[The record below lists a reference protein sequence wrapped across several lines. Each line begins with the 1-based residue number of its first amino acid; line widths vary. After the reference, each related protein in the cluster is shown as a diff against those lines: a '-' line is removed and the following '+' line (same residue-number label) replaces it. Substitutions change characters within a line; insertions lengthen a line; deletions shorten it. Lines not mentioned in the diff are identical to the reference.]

1 MNYKVKK
8 GDTLS
13 KIAKEHNMSLEE
25 LLKLNGIS
33 GDKANH
39 ILVGQNIKVKQGVP
53 YQSFGTSVSFVPQG
67 MYSFP
72 PKTTDKKST
81 EQPTKETGDKSQ
93 SSTAYWNPMKAFS
106 NTEVKSNDSAGV
118 PYRAEYTISEYAKNN
133 ASAIQQQLVEEGYS
147 VGSSG
152 VDGKWG
158 KDSQA
163 ALDKALSEGYTFKN
177 GQLVKQKFKTPKL
190 VSKNSLKDPQYLKKN
205 ATVIQTLLAQEGFD
219 IGKSGIDGKW
229 GTDSQKALDQAIASG
244 YVLQNGALVNPKMK
258 VAQPAKQGLWNSFKN
273 AVSNEVYDN
282 MYPYNYGDVQN
293 PDGSYRQV
301 NSSDSAQVQIKA
313 GLQKMITGTKEI
325 DPRRALMNELVSVDL
340 NTKEGLAKWKELVK
354 QADGLDLKMV
364 RYKGSTLDQIKNQQ
378 WEMRARLDAMNL
390 YQGRPQQWDTY
401 IEQNDESKR
410 SGRATKAGK
419 PTLIIRDIGQRNRI
433 NGELL
438 NYWEQHPE
446 QRVKGDNGLFRMPVM
461 SYLGNASI
469 VQQEDGSLRYA
480 DDWDYTWTSKDDPN
494 RPYFGEVLS
503 DFSGKNYGTGVN
515 GRSFDEGFNL
525 KTLVK
530 NTTDGITGKL
540 LAKIS

>member
-1 MNYKVKK
+1 MSYKVKK

-53 YQSFGTSVSFVPQG
+53 YQSFGTSASFVPQG

-133 ASAIQQQLVEEGYS
+133 ALAIQQQLVEKGYS

-177 GQLVKQKFKTPKL
+177 GQLVEQKFKTPKL

-205 ATVIQTLLAQEGFD
+205 ATAIQTLLAQEGFD

-229 GTDSQKALDQAIASG
+229 GTDSQKALNQAIASG

-401 IEQNDESKR
+401 IEQQDESKR

-419 PTLIIRDIGQRNRI
+419 PTLIIRDVGQRNRI

>member
-1 MNYKVKK
+1 MSYKVKK

-53 YQSFGTSVSFVPQG
+53 YQSFGTSASFVPQG

-81 EQPTKETGDKSQ
+81 EQSAKETGDKSQ

-133 ASAIQQQLVEEGYS
+133 ASAIQQQLVEKGYS

-177 GQLVKQKFKTPKL
+177 GQLVEQKFKTPKL

-205 ATVIQTLLAQEGFD
+205 ATTIQTLLAQEGFD

-229 GTDSQKALDQAIASG
+229 GIDSQKALDQAIASG
-244 YVLQNGALVNPKMK
+244 YVLQNGTLVNPKMK
-258 VAQPAKQGLWNSFKN
+258 VVQPAKQGLWNSFKN

-301 NSSDSAQVQIKA
+301 NGSDSAEVQIKA

-419 PTLIIRDIGQRNRI
+419 PTLIIRDVGQRNRI